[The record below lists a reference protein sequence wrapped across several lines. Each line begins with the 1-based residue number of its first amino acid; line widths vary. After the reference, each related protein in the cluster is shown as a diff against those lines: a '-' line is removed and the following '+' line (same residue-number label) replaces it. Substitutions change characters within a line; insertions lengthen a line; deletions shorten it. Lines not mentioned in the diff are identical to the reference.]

1 MRKEE
6 FLDKLDC
13 LLSDLPE
20 DERQEAME
28 YYRDYLEE
36 AGPGHEEEVT
46 SHFGSPEKVAAEIRA
61 GLAGNEESGEFTERG
76 YQDER
81 FREDYHVPD
90 QYAEVVVSDSA
101 KKTHDEADRE
111 DSFKNSDRENGRNYQ
126 REWSEWRKERE
137 QRYQRDKR
145 EQQEQQTRDAQRQSS
160 PRWWEYKGP
169 RRQEDGTWSG
179 GYDRQY
185 DGNESRNV
193 ARREK
198 NSVRFLIFLALFFFV
213 GLPIIGSL
221 LGTGVSVI
229 AAIFGGIVG
238 IFGGIIGLVI
248 AAFAAAFGILVSG
261 IGMIGSGIAHMAA
274 PAAGLM
280 MIGGGF
286 LLLAVSML
294 VLILARWGCGVVI
307 PWAVRLIRDIVRS
320 ICRWAAR
327 CFRKLTGSRGDQ
339 V

>member
-6 FLDKLDC
+6 FLERLDY

-20 DERQEAME
+20 DERQEAMK

-36 AGPGHEEEVT
+36 AGPEHEEEVT

-90 QYAEVVVSDSA
+90 QYAEVVAADS
-101 KKTHDEADRE
+101 KKYTYDEEEIE
-111 DSFKNSDRENGRNYQ
+111 DFFRDSNQKNRRSYQ
-126 REWSEWRKERE
+126 KEWSEWRKERE
-137 QRYQRDKR
+137 QRCQRDRREQR
-145 EQQEQQTRDAQRQSS
+145 EQQARDAQRQRR

-169 RRQEDGTWSG
+169 RRQEDGTWST

-185 DGNESRNV
+185 DRAESREV
-193 ARREK
+193 AKKE
-198 NSVRFLIFLALFFFV
+198 NQGVRFLIFLALFFFL

-221 LGTGVSVI
+221 LGAGVSVI
-229 AAIFGGIVG
+229 AAVFGGIVG
-238 IFGGIIGLVI
+238 IFGALIGLVI
-248 AAFAAAFGILVSG
+248 AVFAASFGVLASG
-261 IGMIGSGIAHMAA
+261 IGMIGSGIAHLAS

-294 VLILARWGCGVVI
+294 GLILARWGCGVVI
-307 PWAVRLIRDIVRS
+307 PWAVRLIRDIVKS
-320 ICRWAAR
+320 ICRWVKN
-327 CFRKLTGSRGDQ
+327 CFRKLTGGRGDRT
-339 V
+339 